1 MKENNSSG
9 RRFIN
14 WRVVGAGMVVL
25 AVVAFVGFLFWFAAF
40 VTHVDNHE
48 FGFSF
53 NRVSGQIEPLQ
64 KKGWVVRTPWWYA
77 VHTIDT
83 RPYQVQISANNRIL
97 NAKLVQFNPAGLDT
111 FVAWHGRSA
120 GDGLDNLKE
129 ILKSYAFNPS
139 GGKDC
144 PFLTVVNEL
153 SGGGA
158 PANAGVVQP
167 PLQPAQA
174 VKR

>member
-1 MKENNSSG
+1 MKDDAN
-9 RRFIN
+9 RFRIN
-14 WRVVGAGMVVL
+14 WVKFGIGAGIS
-25 AVVAFVGFLFWFAAF
+25 AVVAFFAFLVWFAVW

-48 FGFSF
+48 FGFAF
-53 NRVSGQIEPLQ
+53 NRMTGQIEPLE

-77 VHTIDT
+77 VHTVDT

-97 NAKLVQFNPAGLDT
+97 NAKLVQFNPTGLDT

-120 GDGLDNLKE
+120 GDNLENLKE

-144 PFLTVVNEL
+144 PFLTVLNEL

-158 PANAGVVQP
+158 PTNVGTVQP
-167 PLQPAQA
+167 LSQPAQA
-174 VKR
+174 VKP